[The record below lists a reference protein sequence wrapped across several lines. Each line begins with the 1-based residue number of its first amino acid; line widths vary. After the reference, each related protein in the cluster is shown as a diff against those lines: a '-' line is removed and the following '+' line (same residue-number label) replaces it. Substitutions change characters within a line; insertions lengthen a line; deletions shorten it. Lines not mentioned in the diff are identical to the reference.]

1 MLGFTNNTQTF
12 YEPYIETKYDNHII
26 DDRNNFILDKLN
38 KLYLYV
44 NVGGNPTNLD
54 ALPTVIINGD
64 SLLTPQ
70 VNHITKGVYSVD
82 VLVSSLSGMVNTIWT
97 DEWSGIIINGVNR
110 PNITL
115 DFVLKD
121 SIEYYSLGSADLLPK
136 KVAISVGGLHN
147 KERLNVVIFVK

>member
-1 MLGFTNNTQTF
+1 MC
-12 YEPYIETKYDNHII
+12 
-26 DDRNNFILDKLN
+26 
-38 KLYLYV
+38 
-44 NVGGNPTNLD
+44 
-54 ALPTVIINGD
+54 GD

-97 DEWSGIIINGVNR
+97 DEWSGIIINVNR

-121 SIEYYSLGSADLLPK
+121 SIEYYSLGSAYYL
-136 KVAISVGGLHN
+136 
-147 KERLNVVIFVK
+147 RR

>member
-1 MLGFTNNTQTF
+1 MHYLF
-12 YEPYIETKYDNHII
+12 YS
-26 DDRNNFILDKLN
+26 
-38 KLYLYV
+38 
-44 NVGGNPTNLD
+44 G
-54 ALPTVIINGD
+54 A
-64 SLLTPQ
+64 LLTPQ

>member
-1 MLGFTNNTQTF
+1 
-12 YEPYIETKYDNHII
+12 
-26 DDRNNFILDKLN
+26 
-38 KLYLYV
+38 
-44 NVGGNPTNLD
+44 
-54 ALPTVIINGD
+54 
-64 SLLTPQ
+64 
-70 VNHITKGVYSVD
+70 
-82 VLVSSLSGMVNTIWT
+82 MVNTIWT

-147 KERLNVVIFVK
+147 SKKIKRGDKVIVSARIPYTVEQTQIISGLKYRLYVSEGSAELTVIDMEPIEMTNN